1 MSEIEYH
8 LKILIIGESRVGKT
22 CLLLR
27 FTDDIFTEHH
37 VSTIGIDFKTKIMT
51 LNNKNIKMQ
60 LWDTAGQERFKTL
73 TKNFYKSADGIVL
86 VYDIT
91 DESSFKNVRT
101 WMKQIDEFGSNKT
114 CRILVGNKCDK
125 EESRKVSY
133 EEGQT
138 LAQELNL
145 SFFEASAKENLN
157 VEEVFTSLAKN
168 IMKDE
173 GNLTKIQKNFYLT
186 KENDKK
192 KKIIEKCCK

>member
-1 MSEIEYH
+1 
-8 LKILIIGESRVGKT
+8 
-22 CLLLR
+22 
-27 FTDDIFTEHH
+27 
-37 VSTIGIDFKTKIMT
+37 MT

-125 EESRKVSY
+125 EESRKVSF
-133 EEGQT
+133 EDGQT

-145 SFFEASAKENLN
+145 SFFEASAKESLN
-157 VEEVFTSLAKN
+157 VEEVFTTLAKN